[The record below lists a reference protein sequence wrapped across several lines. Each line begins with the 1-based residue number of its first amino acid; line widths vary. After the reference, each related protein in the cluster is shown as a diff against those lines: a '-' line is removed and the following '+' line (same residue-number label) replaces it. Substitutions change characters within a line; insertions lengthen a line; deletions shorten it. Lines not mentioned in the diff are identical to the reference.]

1 MTIAI
6 ELKDLS
12 LRYGATPVLNGLN
25 LHIPTGKFTV
35 LVGPNGCGK
44 SSLLKALIRAL
55 PLARGEIT
63 LDGKA
68 QSQIPPRKLARLMS
82 LLPQTLNAPD
92 GVTVRQLVA
101 YGRSPHTNLWNRLDG
116 SDRAV
121 VDRAMTRLNI
131 AAFADRPVAELSG
144 GQRQRAWL
152 AMVLAQQ
159 TPVILLDE
167 PTSYLDIAH
176 QVEVLRLCREL
187 ADEGRTVVAVLH
199 DLNQAF
205 RYGDQVIVLQ
215 NGQCMAAGAPQ
226 EVAREDLLHAA
237 FDIRARMITDPE
249 ALTPMMILRK

>member
-6 ELKDLS
+6 EMKNLS
-12 LRYGATPVLNGLN
+12 LRYGATPVLEGLN

-35 LVGPNGCGK
+35 LVGQNGCGK

-55 PLARGEIT
+55 PLAGGDILLGGT
-63 LDGKA
+63 ALA
-68 QSQIPPRKLARLMS
+68 QIPPRRLAQMMS

-92 GVTVRQLVA
+92 GVTVRQLVT
-101 YGRSPHTNLWNRLDG
+101 YGRSPHTNLWNRLGG

-121 VDRAMTRLNI
+121 VDGAMIRMNI
-131 AAFADRPVAELSG
+131 APFADRPVAELSG

-159 TPVILLDE
+159 TPIILLDE

-176 QVEVLRLCREL
+176 QVEVLRLCRDL

-205 RYGDQVIVLQ
+205 RYADQVILLQ
-215 NGQCMAAGAPQ
+215 NGKCMAAGAPPD
-226 EVAREDLLHAA
+226 VAREDLLHAA
-237 FDIRARMITDPE
+237 FDIRARIVTDPE
-249 ALTPMMILRK
+249 AHTPMMIVRK